1 MLNFIKSFERV
12 LIKMISDLIPDTC
25 LQRNWVIVVYVWQCS
40 LVGWNS
46 PVKKYGQTQWFWK
59 YFAIAVN
66 SENEWFE
73 FSFAVRLN
81 EGYKSCITDKK
92 RFRFNENTTF
102 FEFS

>member
-1 MLNFIKSFERV
+1 MLNFIKCFERI

-25 LQRNWVIVVYVWQCS
+25 LQGNGVIVVYVWQCS

-46 PVKKYGQTQWFWK
+46 PVEKYEQTQWFWTN
-59 YFAIAVN
+59 FAIEVN

-92 RFRFNENTTF
+92 
-102 FEFS
+102 EFQV